1 MVAYDTMIASDNVY
15 SDINAYKCNVA
26 VTNNVAASVIKT
38 ISEATEAAVDA
49 VENINGTTTKAKR
62 PTNLIVAVSAA
73 GHANATAL
81 IADQKAQCD
90 KLPSMG
96 LYIKTEVTA
105 MIPVLFKEVCQG
117 V

>member
-1 MVAYDTMIASDNVY
+1 MVAYDTMIASDTTYV
-15 SDINAYKCNVA
+15 SINAYKCKVA
-26 VTNNVAASVIKT
+26 GAASVIKT
-38 ISEATEAAVDA
+38 ITEATEAAVNA

-62 PTNLIVAVSAA
+62 PSNLIVAVS
-73 GHANATAL
+73 HADTTPGNL
-81 IADQKAQCD
+81 ILDQKAQCG